1 MTVGFVSIIGAGPGD
16 PDLWTVR
23 AARRIAEADVVFY
36 DALTDAAGLV
46 GRTSARCFSVGK
58 RAGERGVCQQTIHE
72 LLIRTARRGKH
83 VVRLKSGDPFVFGR
97 GAEESIALA
106 AAGIPFEVIPGVSTA
121 IGAPALA
128 GIPVTHRGVASG
140 LLVVSGH
147 RPEIL
152 RGVLSGV
159 RPGRLT
165 VVVLMGIARRR
176 DVVASL
182 VECGWALETPTA
194 IVTAAATTAQE
205 VWTGRL
211 DTLISAEC
219 GLLPGV
225 IVVGDVVGVR
235 EIVGRFAGQTAAT
248 VGVRHGGS

>member
-23 AARRIAEADVVFY
+23 ATRRIAEADVVFY
-36 DALTDAAGLV
+36 DALTDAAGLA

-58 RAGERGVCQQTIHE
+58 RAGEIGVCQQTIHE

-140 LLVVSGH
+140 FLVVSGH

-152 RGVLSGV
+152 RGMLSGV

-165 VVVLMGIARRR
+165 VVVLMGMARRPE
-176 DVVASL
+176 VVASL
-182 VECGWALETPTA
+182 VECGWAAETPTA
-194 IVTAAATTAQE
+194 IVTAAGTTAQE

-211 DTLISAEC
+211 DTLVSAEC

-235 EIVGRFAGQTAAT
+235 EIVAGIAT
-248 VGVRHGGS
+248 RAEATLVVRHGST

>member
-165 VVVLMGIARRR
+165 VVVLMGIARRP

-248 VGVRHGGS
+248 VGVRRGGS